1 MEVHKLIFT
10 IVFSCGI
17 VFGLVFIWYLK
28 FYKKYADRTSQHLL
42 WFLGAFTLNN
52 IQILWVDVYVDVH
65 NCYVKN
71 LHPFFF
77 FVFVVPYFHAFI
89 VGYLKIDH
97 LVFRFIGV
105 ARVIFIVGM
114 LARIVLLPYFQISNC
129 TLIGQYVQG
138 EEIVIAALSLY
149 IFIDVTR
156 IVLFKKSLFTE
167 LLTYDKLQWVH
178 RFLILG
184 AIVLGFWFLA
194 IVLNFKNYINPQ
206 FYIYYPLRLSSSVLL
221 YWVGYTGSFNKV
233 LTFERT
239 TIRQN
244 AKRTAVYAE
253 IEVKTT
259 TSNSAEYITI
269 LDYLN
274 QKTPHFNPDFTASQ
288 LANELQITP
297 NKVSSIL
304 SENDVEN
311 FSVFINKMRVERAK
325 LLLKD
330 TSYCDYTIDAISLE
344 SGFHSKSAFYRAFK
358 KVTKTTPA
366 DFRRN

>member
-1 MEVHKLIFT
+1 MELHKLIFT

-17 VFGLVFIWYLK
+17 VFGLVFLWYLK
-28 FYKKYADRTSQHLL
+28 FYKKYSDKTSQHLL
-42 WFLGAFTLNN
+42 WFLATFTLNN
-52 IQILWVDVYVDVH
+52 IQILWVDVFVGAH

-105 ARVIFIVGM
+105 ARVIFVIGM
-114 LARIVLLPYFQISNC
+114 LARIVLLPYFRSSNC

-194 IVLNFKNYINPQ
+194 IVLNFKNYVNPQ

-244 AKRTAVYAE
+244 AKSKAVYAE
-253 IEVKTT
+253 IQTKTT
-259 TSNSAEYITI
+259 TTSDELKTI
-269 LDYLN
+269 LDYLTQN
-274 QKTPHFNPDFTASQ
+274 APHLNPDFTASQ
-288 LANELQITP
+288 LATALQITP
-297 NKVSSIL
+297 NKISSIL
-304 SENDVEN
+304 SENDIDN
-311 FSVFINKMRVERAK
+311 FSNFINKMRVEKAK

-330 TSYCDYTIDAISLE
+330 ASYDDYTIDAISLE